1 MRVRIERIE
10 DNRPEE
16 VVVYCRKITPEV
28 ESLIQI
34 ISQKESGKTALS
46 FFRGDEQYYL
56 SLKEI
61 LFFETDAERVY
72 AHTSDN
78 AYEVSQRLYELEAIL
93 PAYFVRVSRSAIVS
107 ILHVFSIQ
115 KSLTR
120 VNLISFRNSHKELYG
135 SRLYSKELFRKMNE
149 RYLYENT

>member
-10 DNRPEE
+10 DNGQEE
-16 VVVYCRKITPEV
+16 VVVYCRTITPEV
-28 ESLIQI
+28 ESLIQLI
-34 ISQKESGKTALS
+34 NQKDNGKLTPS
-46 FFRGDEQYYL
+46 FFKGDEQYYL
-56 SLKEI
+56 SLREI

-72 AHTSDN
+72 AHTADN
-78 AYEVSQRLYELEAIL
+78 AYEVNQRLYELEAML
-93 PAYFVRVSRSAIVS
+93 PAFFVRVSRSGIVS

-120 VNLISFRNSHKELYG
+120 VNLISFRHSHKEIYG
-135 SRLYSKELFRKMNE
+135 SRLYSNELFRKMNE

>member
-1 MRVRIERIE
+1 MHVRIERIE
-10 DNRPEE
+10 DSRPEE

-28 ESLIQI
+28 ESLIQM
-34 ISQKESGKTALS
+34 ISQKENGKAALS

-120 VNLISFRNSHKELYG
+120 VNLIAFRNSHKELYG
-135 SRLYSKELFRKMNE
+135 SRLYSNELFRKMNE
-149 RYLYENT
+149 RYLYENK